1 MPLSESSFRPLA
13 RSLAIDLATGEV
25 VSRLRHA
32 GIEAIVLRGPA
43 IARRLYA
50 PGEARP
56 YVDLDLL
63 VDPAEEA
70 AAGGELADLGFAVVA
85 SEADLVGFRPVHAH
99 EWVRERDGVAVDLH
113 TPISGVGVDG
123 EVIFSSLLAG
133 SEPALVG
140 GVEVN
145 LPAPPAVALEVAL
158 HAAHHG
164 PRREKS
170 LRDLNRALE
179 RLPESVGRDAAQ
191 LAEALD
197 AVPAFVAGLSL
208 GEGGV
213 ARTAA
218 LELATDV
225 PLEVKL
231 RASGAPPLALGI
243 DWLASTPGTRAKAT
257 LLVRTLVPRP
267 GALRSWRPLARRRP
281 FGLALAYVSHPLWLA
296 WHTVP
301 SLLAVRRA
309 RKEAE

>member
-25 VSRLRHA
+25 VSRLRDV

-43 IARRLYA
+43 IARRLY
-50 PGEARP
+50 PPDEVRP

-63 VDPAEEA
+63 VRPARVGA
-70 AAGGELADLGFAVVA
+70 AAAELADLGFAVVA
-85 SEADLVGFRPVHAH
+85 SEADLAGFRPVHAH

-113 TPISGVGVDG
+113 NTISGVGVEGDLL
-123 EVIFSSLLAG
+123 FASLLAG

-140 GVEVN
+140 GTEVN
-145 LPAPPAVALEVAL
+145 LPAPAAVALEVAL

-170 LRDLNRALE
+170 VRDLNRALE
-179 RLPESVGRDAAQ
+179 RLPESIWREAAR
-191 LAEALD
+191 LAEELD

-208 GEGGV
+208 GEGGA
-213 ARTAA
+213 ARAAA
-218 LELATDV
+218 LDLATDV
-225 PLEVKL
+225 SLDVKL

-243 DWLASTPGTRAKAT
+243 AWLARTHGVRAKAA
-257 LLVRTLVPRP
+257 LLLHTLVPRP